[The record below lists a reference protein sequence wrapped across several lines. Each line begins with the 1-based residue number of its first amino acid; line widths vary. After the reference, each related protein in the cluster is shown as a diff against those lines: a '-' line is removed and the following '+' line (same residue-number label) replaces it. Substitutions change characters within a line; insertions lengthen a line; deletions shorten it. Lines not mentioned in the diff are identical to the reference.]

1 MKGRSLVLR
10 SLAAGVLLAGTVPAV
25 ASAAPP
31 FGIGFTADCYHDG
44 SYVTTVDVVFGPTK
58 NAGTAF
64 HVRNSTSILTSNGY
78 AINGAPFPPRGSAAI
93 DARGDALV
101 CTGMFGGD
109 TYEITGWLT
118 PRG

>member
-1 MKGRSLVLR
+1 MKGRSLVFR
-10 SLAAGVLLAGTVPAV
+10 SLAAGGLLAGMVPAV

-31 FGIGFTADCYHDG
+31 FDIGFTADCYHGDTF
-44 SYVTTVDVVFGPTK
+44 VTSVDVVFGPTK

-64 HVRNSTSILTSNGY
+64 HVQNSTMILTSNGY
-78 AINGAPFPPRGSAAI
+78 AINGLAFPPRGTAAI
-93 DARGDALV
+93 DARGDGVV
-101 CTGMFGGD
+101 CTGMFAGD